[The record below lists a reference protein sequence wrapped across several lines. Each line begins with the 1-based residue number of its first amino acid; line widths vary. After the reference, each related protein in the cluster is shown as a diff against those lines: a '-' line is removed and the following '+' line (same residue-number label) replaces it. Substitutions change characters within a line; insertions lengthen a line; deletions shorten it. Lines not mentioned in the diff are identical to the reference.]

1 MVGGKTIINE
11 EVFVELAKIVM
22 AKVECVVA
30 SDGGNSAFAAFAKRV
45 AERVVPPVVV
55 KKVDATA
62 ATEDSEGVEGHASF
76 EVKVKILYGS
86 SIPDTIKELRE
97 ALVLEVETITGYKVD
112 RIDVIVDKLVK
123 EEEFKV
129 LTEEVEET
137 PEEQKEEY

>member
-1 MVGGKTIINE
+1 MVGGKTIISE

-22 AKVECVVA
+22 TKVECVVA
-30 SDGGNSAFAAFAKRV
+30 SDGGSGTLAAFAKRV

-55 KKVDATA
+55 KKVDAIS
-62 ATEDSEGVEGHASF
+62 ATEDIAGVEGHTSF

-97 ALVLEVETITGYKVD
+97 SLVEEVETITGYTVD

-129 LTEEVEET
+129 LSEEIEAT
-137 PEEQKEEY
+137 PEEVKEDY

>member
-1 MVGGKTIINE
+1 MVGGKTIISE
-11 EVFVELAKIVM
+11 EVFIELAKIVM

-30 SDGGNSAFAAFAKRV
+30 SNGGAGTFAAFAKRV

-55 KKVDATA
+55 KKVDAIS
-62 ATEDSEGVEGHASF
+62 ATEDIEGVEGHASF
-76 EVKVKILYGS
+76 EVKVKMLYGS

-97 ALVLEVETITGYKVD
+97 SLVEEVETITGYKVD

-129 LTEEVEET
+129 LTEEIEEMH
-137 PEEQKEEY
+137 EEEKEEY